1 MTRIICIHSFREAAG
16 KSTVAGNVAAVLARR
31 GYRVLLV
38 NGRPGNLSL
47 PSLFGGVS
55 VSRPLQEYVAGLC
68 PPAHAIT
75 TVTENIGEIGKLWYT
90 YLSGDDLPLQG
101 FADALLDFSDTLN
114 LDFILI
120 EDPAGLERR
129 ALALFALA
137 EMLIVVLALHPEDY
151 QGTAVLIDVAR
162 RIDVPEIAVVVNFVP
177 DEYDRETLRKEIAAN
192 YDCEV
197 AAIVPLEETILPLG
211 LIAARLPGH
220 PVSNAINVL
229 VDVIVRP

>member
-1 MTRIICIHSFREAAG
+1 VTRIICFHSFREAAG
-16 KSTVAGNVAAVLARR
+16 KSTVAGNAAVVLARR

-47 PSLFGGVS
+47 PGLFGGVS
-55 VSRPLQEYVAGLC
+55 VSRPVQEYIAGRC

-75 TVTENIGEIGKLWYT
+75 AITEGIGEIGRLWYA
-90 YLSGDDLPLQG
+90 YLSAEDFSLQG
-101 FADALLDFSDTLN
+101 LADALLDFGEAFN
-114 LDFILI
+114 LDFVLI

-137 EMLIVVLALHPEDY
+137 ELLIVILALHPEDY

-177 DEYDRETLRKEIAAN
+177 DEYDREVLRREIATN
-192 YDCEV
+192 YGCEV
-197 AAIVPLEETILPLG
+197 AAILPREEAILPLG